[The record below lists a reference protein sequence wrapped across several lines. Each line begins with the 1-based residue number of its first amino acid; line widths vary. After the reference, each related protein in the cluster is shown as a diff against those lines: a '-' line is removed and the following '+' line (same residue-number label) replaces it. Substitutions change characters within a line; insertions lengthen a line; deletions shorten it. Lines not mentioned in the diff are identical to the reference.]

1 MKSVADYVSPEALRS
16 LATPS
21 NLRLGAEIARSDG
34 VELVEFSPLLVIA
47 RVQPK
52 GGQRRRVELRSAEKG
67 LTWKCTCTRSGLFC
81 KHCVAAAIV
90 TSEKSAARH
99 R

>member
-1 MKSVADYVSPEALRS
+1 MKFVADYVSPEALRS

-21 NLRLGAEIARSDG
+21 NLRLGREIARSGG
-34 VELVEFSPLLVIA
+34 VEVVEFTPLLVIA

-52 GGQRRRVELRSAEKG
+52 GGQRRTVELRSEEKG
-67 LTWKCTCTRSGLFC
+67 LAWKCTCTRRGLFC

-90 TSEKSAARH
+90 TWEKAPGR
-99 R
+99 RK